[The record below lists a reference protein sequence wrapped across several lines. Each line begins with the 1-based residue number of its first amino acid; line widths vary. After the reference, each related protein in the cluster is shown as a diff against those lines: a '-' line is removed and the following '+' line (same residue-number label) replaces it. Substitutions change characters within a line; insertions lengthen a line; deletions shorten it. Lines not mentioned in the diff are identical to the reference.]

1 MRDDSYLE
9 SQSDQTQ
16 AVRPSVWKGRA
27 LTAFGAGLSVVILA
41 ILVIWSYRLGVR
53 DAADVPVIRAQT
65 GAFKVRP
72 EDPGGLEVA
81 HQNRAIYTLVTPSD
95 PVGEAGYAPKAETLT
110 AEDVAPGAAVDPNA
124 PVVVA
129 SPDPLPNAAQANTAQ
144 TNTGQANTGQ
154 ANTGQESNAAQDVA
168 ALTPSASSPLV
179 EASPTGETVNS
190 GETAPVFEAGGQAP
204 ARAPAPKKRP
214 GRQVAATAQGEAA
227 EPRAAAAASAVQIQ
241 LGAFGSEKI
250 AAEQWT
256 ALKARNGDLLNGR
269 ARVITPV
276 TSGGR
281 ELFRL
286 RAGPFENVA
295 DASALC
301 RGLQARGE
309 ICIVARAR

>member
-9 SQSDQTQ
+9 SNSEQTQ
-16 AVRPSVWKGRA
+16 EVRPSIWKGRA
-27 LTAFGAGLSVVILA
+27 LTAFGATLSVVILA

-65 GAFKVRP
+65 DAFKMRP

-81 HQNRAIYTLVTPSD
+81 HQNRAIYTLVTPTS
-95 PVGEAGYAPKAETLT
+95 PTGNAGYAPKTEELAD
-110 AEDVAPGAAVDPNA
+110 EDVAPSAAVDPDA
-124 PVVVA
+124 AVVVA
-129 SPDPLPNAAQANTAQ
+129 SPEPLPSEQPQATEPVAGQQASGQSGGEQEIAAVNPLV
-144 TNTGQANTGQ
+144 
-154 ANTGQESNAAQDVA
+154 E
-168 ALTPSASSPLV
+168 SPLV
-179 EASPTGETVNS
+179 VSAPDGNSVVETD
-190 GETAPVFEAGGQAP
+190 APVFEAGSPAP
-204 ARAPAPKKRP
+204 AKAPAPKQRP
-214 GRQVAATAQGEAA
+214 GKEVAATNSQAEAA
-227 EPRAAAAASAVQIQ
+227 EPRAAAAASPIQIQ

-250 AAEQWT
+250 AGEQWT

-269 ARVITPV
+269 ARVITAV
-276 TSGGR
+276 SSGGR

-309 ICIVARAR
+309 VCIVARAR